1 MNRYSNYTPSAYS
14 PMTMQEIMLV
24 PLAMREQH
32 NKAQQ
37 QISAEEAE
45 LAKINALPVHTD
57 EAKQRKEYLQ
67 SRIQALSS
75 DLANQGFNNVTTGN
89 ILKLNREVTDEFS
102 PQGRLGKINN
112 AYSTYMKNLE
122 EFKKS
127 VADKKWSQDEFN
139 LNWNKHINQ
148 YQGYD
153 EKGDITNIDSLMA
166 PEKVTIENKWKE
178 LSAIMGDSKMAS
190 DILTGGATITQ
201 GPNGSALITTT
212 KTGQKIAY
220 NNPQV
225 VAALRQIQ
233 GELNDPTSDL
243 SKSRIFAG
251 QSVEKALQEA
261 ENLGISKLNIEQGIT
276 NTTDL
281 NLEGYKNSADL
292 AAQQGSVT
300 TVDTEEVPLHNQDSY
315 GQSKIT
321 INNIENKIKNNQ
333 HLTDDDKE
341 KYAVAKGMMFNY
353 EQSVK
358 DGQIGDKLT
367 TSEGKKLSS
376 HFAQQLGLPVNTK
389 ATFKYVADTY
399 RKAKETF
406 LNKFKPGTKEYTL
419 AKAKIENNMPIL
431 TAEIASSHGA
441 TSKSKELTTVD
452 NIFDKVVG
460 KYQRVYHD
468 YKNAIFTKSNTYSN
482 FYDVVTSD
490 SQSETGKRFSIL
502 SDKIINSIKSPS
514 AENSIGNISAITD
527 TDGNLVRL
535 TGKENIAETRRNI
548 INVMR
553 ESKDVKIVG
562 YSDNDGGFPS
572 IKFRVT
578 PDKDND
584 ISETIYGSSDWND
597 GKIGNKKVGGKKEF
611 DVILRLG
618 DFSNIKNSKNKYST
632 NSATTEILTTMY
644 QTGDTKTKEFAKK
657 ALERIQVMSKI

>member
-1 MNRYSNYTPSAYS
+1 MNRYSSYTPSAYS

-127 VADKKWSQDEFN
+127 VADKDWSQNEFN

-201 GPNGSALITTT
+201 GPNGSALITST

-300 TVDTEEVPLHNQDSY
+300 TVDTEEVPLHNEDSY
-315 GQSKIT
+315 GQSQLIRA
-321 INNIENKIKNNQ
+321 NIENKIKNNQ
-333 HLTDDDKE
+333 PLTDDEKE
-341 KYAVAKGMMFNY
+341 QYTVAQGMKVNFN
-353 EQSVK
+353 EAIK
-358 DGQIGDKLT
+358 DINIGDKLT
-367 TSEGKKLSS
+367 TTDGKKLSS
-376 HFAQQLGLPVNTK
+376 HFADQLGLSGKRVN
-389 ATFKYVADTY
+389 FKYVEDLYT
-399 RKAKETF
+399 KAK
-406 LNKFKPGTKEYTL
+406 NKFLSKFKSGTKEYTL
-419 AKAKIENNMPIL
+419 AKAKIEGNMPVL

-441 TSKSKELTTVD
+441 TSKSKELTVVD
-452 NIFDKVVG
+452 QIYDKIVG
-460 KYQRVYHD
+460 KKQRVYHD
-468 YKNAIFTKSNTYSN
+468 YRNAIFNKTNAYSN

-490 SQSETGKRFSIL
+490 SQSETGKRFGIL
-502 SDKIINSIKSPS
+502 SEKIVNAIKSPS
-514 AENSIGNISAITD
+514 AENSVGNISAVTD
-527 TDGNLVRL
+527 TDGSLIRL
-535 TGKENIAETRRNI
+535 TGKKDIAQTRRNI
-548 INVMR
+548 VNVMR
-553 ESKDVKIVG
+553 DSKDVKIVG

-572 IKFRVT
+572 IKLRVT
-578 PDKDND
+578 PNSDIASSEDIEQTGFFSDKQ
-584 ISETIYGSSDWND
+584 
-597 GKIGNKKVGGKKEF
+597 VGGEREF
-611 DVILRLG
+611 DVVLRLG
-618 DFSNIKNSKNKYST
+618 DFSNIQNSENKYGT
-632 NSATTEILTTMY
+632 NSATTEILNTMIA
-644 QTGDTKTKEFAKK
+644 TGDAKTKQFAIK
-657 ALERIQVMSKI
+657 AKERIQTMNKI

>member
-75 DLANQGFNNVTTGN
+75 DLANQGFNNVTTNN

-201 GPNGSALITTT
+201 GPNGSALITST
-212 KTGQKIAY
+212 KDGKKVAY

-261 ENLGISKLNIEQGIT
+261 ENLGISKLNIELGHT
-276 NTTDL
+276 YTEDK
-281 NLEGYKNSADL
+281 NLEGYINSNEL
-292 AAQQGSVT
+292 AAKMGSVT

-315 GQSKIT
+315 GQSQLIRAD
-321 INNIENKIKNNQ
+321 IENKIKNKQ
-333 HLTDDDKE
+333 HITDDEKE
-341 KYAVAKGMMFNY
+341 QYAVAKGMKLNFD
-353 EQSVK
+353 EAIK
-358 DGQIGDKLT
+358 DVNIGDKLT
-367 TSEGKKLSS
+367 TSDGKKLSY
-376 HFAQQLGLPVNTK
+376 HFGEQLFNQPGVRVNY
-389 ATFKYVADTY
+389 KYVEDLKIKKDQEFIKKYKDTPQE
-399 RKAKETF
+399 KLAKEIVANYEKYEKAYSEAEF
-406 LNKFKPGTKEYTL
+406 KGPLALVGEYDNKTK
-419 AKAKIENNMPIL
+419 KIN
-431 TAEIASSHGA
+431 T
-441 TSKSKELTTVD
+441 
-452 NIFDKVVG
+452 
-460 KYQRVYHD
+460 VYHN
-468 YKNAIFTKSNTYSN
+468 YKNAIFTKTNAYSN

-490 SQSETGKRFSIL
+490 SQSETGKRFGIL
-502 SDKIINSIKSPS
+502 SEKIVNAIKSPS
-514 AENSIGNISAITD
+514 AENSIGNISAVTD
-527 TDGNLVRL
+527 VDGNLVRL
-535 TGKENIAETRRNI
+535 AGKKDVAETRRNI

-578 PDKDND
+578 PDKDNEV
-584 ISETIYGSSDWND
+584 SETIYGSSDWND
-597 GKIGNKKVGGKKEF
+597 GKIGNKSVGGVKEF
-611 DVILRLG
+611 DVVLRLG
-618 DFSNIKNSKNKYST
+618 DFSNIQNSKNKFGT
-632 NSATTEILTTMY
+632 NNAATEILNTMIA
-644 QTGDTKTKEFAKK
+644 TGDAKTKEFAIK
-657 ALERIQVMSKI
+657 AKERIQTMNKI